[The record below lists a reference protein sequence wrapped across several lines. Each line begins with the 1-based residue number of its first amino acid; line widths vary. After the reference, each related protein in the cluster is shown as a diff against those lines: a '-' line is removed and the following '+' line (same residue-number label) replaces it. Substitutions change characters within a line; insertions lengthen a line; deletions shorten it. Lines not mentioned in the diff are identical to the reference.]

1 MSIPEL
7 TQEEMDVVIY
17 DARVGDLETLEEIFA
32 EIPPL
37 TLLNIKDDITLSTPL
52 HMACANGH
60 FDTVKY
66 LLSILPKEDAVN
78 WIKAKNESG
87 NTALHWAGYNGH
99 LEIVKLLIDEYEGDV
114 FIKNDAGH
122 DVLYEVESNGQEE
135 VENWLLKKFAIEETV
150 NEDGDTKITYTA
162 GTESKLADEQA
173 RDASFKSAT
182 PEVPEDLDKKT
193 DKLSLE

>member
-37 TLLNIKDDITLSTPL
+37 TLLTIKDDITLATPL

-60 FDTVKY
+60 YDTVKY
-66 LLSILPKEDAVN
+66 LLSILPKQDAKD
-78 WIKAKNESG
+78 WISARNENG

-99 LEIVKLLIDEYEGDV
+99 LSIVELLIDEYDGDV

-135 VENWLLKKFAIEETV
+135 VENWLLKRFAIEEETT
-150 NEDGDTKITYTA
+150 EDGDTKITYTA

-173 RDASFKSAT
+173 RDASFKAST
-182 PEVPEDLDKKT
+182 PDVEEIDKKT
-193 DKLSLE
+193 DKLSLN